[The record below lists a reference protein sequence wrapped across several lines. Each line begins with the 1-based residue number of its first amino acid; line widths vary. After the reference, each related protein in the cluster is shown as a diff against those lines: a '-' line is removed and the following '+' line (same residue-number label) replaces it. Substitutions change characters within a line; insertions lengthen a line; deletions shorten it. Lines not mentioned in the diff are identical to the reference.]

1 MRELNKFNLNINVIP
16 NDLEKYMSFN
26 INELSYVMLYF
37 VMLCILS

>member
-16 NDLEKYMSFN
+16 NDLEKYMSFS

>member
-16 NDLEKYMSFN
+16 NDLEEYMSFS

>member
-1 MRELNKFNLNINVIP
+1 MQELNKFNLNINVIP

-26 INELSYVMLYF
+26 INKLSYVMLYF